1 MEQEK
6 LLGKNCFNS
15 NQEITEYMIPEGIKR
30 IGESCFE
37 NCINLRKVVI
47 SDSVVG
53 IHKRAFF
60 GCENLEEIKLSE
72 NIQYIPEEMFSGC
85 VRLKRIVLPK
95 TIKMISNNAFAGCC
109 SLEEV
114 VIPNEEVKIANT
126 AFEGCTALKFDNAV
140 AIASHF
146 IKPLSVL
153 IHNKANGIGER
164 FRTFAARDFL
174 FDGVEC
180 ASIGSVLEAFKFADI
195 DKQEE
200 IASMPAWDA
209 YHEGQTEEAVQWQMS
224 RILHWNGTEYHRD
237 EPDYQALLR
246 RLFYSVFEQDAQFR
260 LDVAFL
266 KNASLSS
273 KICGANPQNQVLTKK
288 EYLENLLAFSG
299 GSYTPAEPT
308 ERHSVEAKP
317 IVRNQEAMEHKRQ
330 KTQKIVV
337 LGGSFNPPTLAH
349 EKILIGAVNQLS
361 ADLGI
366 FVPSSDAYVRR
377 KMSKQENGFVLSEN
391 QRLKLLQTICKAD
404 DRLIV
409 STCEFSDDGRGHTFD
424 TLQKIQAEYPDAL
437 LYFLIGAD
445 KLKVIPRWHRGK
457 QFFETFDF
465 AVICR
470 NVTNPSDAIRKN
482 SYLNAYEDIFHL
494 IAEPEGISEI
504 SSTLVRNLLQKGDRT
519 AESLLSANV
528 YDEVF
533 KMLQQKNIDSFRG
546 DYDFLSNFYEAVI
559 NYQGIQY
566 LNNES
571 AFQAQKCLEE
581 SEKMEFSYLSAGK
594 AKRKG
599 RQIKLRPDWEQV
611 KVPIMEEIVR
621 AKFSQNPQLAEKL
634 IATADRKIVEGN
646 TWNDIFWGVDAATGK
661 GENHLGEIL
670 MKIRGE
676 LISGK

>member
-164 FRTFAARDFL
+164 LRTFAARDFL

-273 KICGANPQNQVLTKK
+273 KIC
-288 EYLENLLAFSG
+288 
-299 GSYTPAEPT
+299 
-308 ERHSVEAKP
+308 
-317 IVRNQEAMEHKRQ
+317 
-330 KTQKIVV
+330 
-337 LGGSFNPPTLAH
+337 
-349 EKILIGAVNQLS
+349 
-361 ADLGI
+361 
-366 FVPSSDAYVRR
+366 
-377 KMSKQENGFVLSEN
+377 
-391 QRLKLLQTICKAD
+391 
-404 DRLIV
+404 
-409 STCEFSDDGRGHTFD
+409 
-424 TLQKIQAEYPDAL
+424 
-437 LYFLIGAD
+437 
-445 KLKVIPRWHRGK
+445 
-457 QFFETFDF
+457 
-465 AVICR
+465 
-470 NVTNPSDAIRKN
+470 
-482 SYLNAYEDIFHL
+482 
-494 IAEPEGISEI
+494 
-504 SSTLVRNLLQKGDRT
+504 
-519 AESLLSANV
+519 
-528 YDEVF
+528 
-533 KMLQQKNIDSFRG
+533 
-546 DYDFLSNFYEAVI
+546 
-559 NYQGIQY
+559 
-566 LNNES
+566 
-571 AFQAQKCLEE
+571 
-581 SEKMEFSYLSAGK
+581 
-594 AKRKG
+594 
-599 RQIKLRPDWEQV
+599 
-611 KVPIMEEIVR
+611 
-621 AKFSQNPQLAEKL
+621 
-634 IATADRKIVEGN
+634 
-646 TWNDIFWGVDAATGK
+646 
-661 GENHLGEIL
+661 
-670 MKIRGE
+670 
-676 LISGK
+676 